1 MKNELTET
9 QKAIIL
15 KSVDKEMMKNYHETN
30 NVWYVKRLNE
40 IIDILD
46 LKDAFKIDYCDGSVQ
61 LYHEKLPCPTNNKK
75 DCLPYTQYPIASS
88 VFKAA
93 QNVIDHANKVYDK
106 TEKLD

>member
-61 LYHEKLPCPTNNKK
+61 LYYEKLPCPTNNKK

-88 VFKAA
+88 VFQAA
-93 QNVIDHANKVYDK
+93 QNVIDNANEVYNK

>member
-88 VFKAA
+88 VFQAA
-93 QNVIDHANKVYDK
+93 QNVIDNANEVYNK